1 VVEKKKVE
9 SPNMTFSGR
18 LIDELMATV
27 ERAEEKAQSSGKLAA
42 QPLFAQPVLA
52 QPVLLQPM
60 RVEPIFVEAML
71 SEGWIASVADQT
83 DYDSRF
89 AGVA

>member
-9 SPNMTFSGR
+9 SPNMTFNGR
-18 LIDELMATV
+18 LIEELMATV
-27 ERAEEKAQSSGKLAA
+27 ERAEEKAQSSGKLA
-42 QPLFAQPVLA
+42 A